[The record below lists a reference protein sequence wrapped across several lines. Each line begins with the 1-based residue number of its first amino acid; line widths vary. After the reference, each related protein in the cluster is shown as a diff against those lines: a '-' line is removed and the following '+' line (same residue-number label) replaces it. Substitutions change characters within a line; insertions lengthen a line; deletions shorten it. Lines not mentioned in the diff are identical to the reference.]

1 MSTRQ
6 VITLWI
12 IALALGLAVAGIKLT
27 EHPPLA
33 EATDRHRGETLLANF
48 PATRVATIEIAS
60 ASEQTTLKLTDGR
73 WLVAERAD
81 YPASFPKIAALL
93 RSLAALEVT
102 QAIPA
107 DPSAHRRF
115 GLEATGQGTARGTTL
130 TFRDAAGA
138 ELATV
143 VLGKRL
149 GGDEAAD
156 PLGMGAS
163 AGRFVRNAA
172 DPSAVYAIAG
182 TFPQLSPAPRE
193 WLEDRF
199 FQVEKIRSIQVARP
213 GLADFKPWTLTRNE
227 ETAKFTLADNPRAPL
242 DAAATTAM
250 VTTLANPRFEDVAA
264 PAELPEV
271 LEVLKSPSASN
282 VLIETFEGLTYQLTF
297 APLTT
302 EGAGDNA
309 VAEYLLSVAVSGKL
323 PTARQTGAD
332 ESADAAAQLDAAFA
346 ERLANLHAKLN
357 MNNTFFAGR
366 AFLVTRWSVD
376 PLLKTADELIQSPP
390 EPATPAPR

>member
-12 IALALGLAVAGIKLT
+12 IALGLGLAVAGVKLA

-33 EATDRHRGETLLANF
+33 ETTARQRGQTLLVDF
-48 PATRVATIEIAS
+48 PATRVATIEIGS
-60 ASEQTTLKLTDGR
+60 ASQQTTLQLTDGR
-73 WLVAERAD
+73 WLVAERAN

-107 DPSAHRRF
+107 DASAHSRF
-115 GLEATGQGTARGTTL
+115 GLEATGQGPARGTTL

-149 GGDEAAD
+149 SGDDAAD
-156 PLGMGAS
+156 PLGMGTS

-182 TFPQLSPAPRE
+182 TFPQLSSSPRE
-193 WLEDRF
+193 WLEDIF
-199 FQVEKIRSIQVARP
+199 FQVEKIRSIHVARP
-213 GLADFKPWTLTRNE
+213 GLAGFKPWTLTRTE
-227 ETAKFTLADNPRAPL
+227 ETSKFTLADNPEAAL
-242 DAAATTAM
+242 DAAAVTAM

-264 PAELPEV
+264 PADLPNV
-271 LEVLKSPSASN
+271 LESPSASN
-282 VLIETFEGLTYQLTF
+282 VVVETFEGLTYQLNF
-297 APLTT
+297 APLTQ
-302 EGAGDNA
+302 EGADDNA
-309 VAEYLLSVAVSGKL
+309 VAEYLMTIAVSGKL
-323 PTARQTGAD
+323 PSTRQPGTD
-332 ESADAAAQLDAAFA
+332 ESPDAAAQLDAAFA
-346 ERLANLHAKLN
+346 ARLGDLQAKLN
-357 MNNTFFAGR
+357 MNATFFARR
-366 AFLVTRWSVD
+366 AFRVTRWTLD
-376 PLLKTADELIQSPP
+376 PLLKSVDELIQTPSESAPP
-390 EPATPAPR
+390 PPR

>member
-12 IALALGLAVAGIKLT
+12 IALALGLAVAGIKLA
-27 EHPPLA
+27 ERPPLA
-33 EATDRHRGETLLANF
+33 ETTARQRGQTLLPDF
-48 PATRVATIEIAS
+48 PATRVATIQIES
-60 ASEQTTLKLTDGR
+60 ASEQTTLTRTDGR
-73 WLVAERAD
+73 WLVAERAN
-81 YPASFPKIAALL
+81 YPAAFPKIAALL

-107 DPSAHRRF
+107 DPSAHSRF
-115 GLEATGQGTARGTTL
+115 GLEATGQGPARGTTL

-149 GGDEAAD
+149 SGDEAAD
-156 PLGMGAS
+156 PLGMGTS

-193 WLEDRF
+193 WLEDIF

-213 GLADFKPWTLTRNE
+213 GLAGFNPWTLTRTE
-227 ETAKFTLADNPRAPL
+227 EAAKFTLADNPRAPL
-242 DAAATTAM
+242 DAAAVTAM
-250 VTTLANPRFEDVAA
+250 VNTLANPRFEDVAA
-264 PAELPEV
+264 PAELPHG
-271 LEVLKSPSASN
+271 LDSPSASN
-282 VLIETFEGLTYQLTF
+282 VLVETFEGLTYQLRF

-309 VAEYLLSVAVSGKL
+309 VAEYLLSVAISGKL
-323 PTARQTGAD
+323 PTARQPGSG
-332 ESADAAAQLDAAFA
+332 ESAEAAAQLDAAFA
-346 ERLANLHAKLN
+346 ERLAHLQAKLN
-357 MNNTFFAGR
+357 MNSTFFSGR
-366 AFLVTRWSVD
+366 TFLLTRWSVE
-376 PLLKTADELIQSPP
+376 PLLKTADELIQTPDQ
-390 EPATPAPR
+390 PATPATR